1 MKINVKNLKVE
12 VNSLKKIIEEYEDIY
27 LNLYNEFSLS
37 SFLWNDTNSKKF
49 YRDLDIEKIRIQD
62 TIDEIYSINNIYK
75 YIIHQYE
82 KIGNNI
88 YYDLSNKN
96 IILSDI
102 KKYQQRLRVIINKYN
117 SVDTSSCPQ
126 ISNYIIKEKT
136 LIKDSLDLT
145 NTVYKNVSTLYKKL
159 EELDKELKL
168 RVSKIDIIYIKEN
181 DINDYV

>member
-1 MKINVKNLKVE
+1 MKINVKNLKLE
-12 VNSLKKIIEEYEDIY
+12 VNNLKKIIEEYDDIY

-49 YRDLDIEKIRIQD
+49 YKDLDVEKIRVQD
-62 TIDEIYSINNIYK
+62 TINEMYSINNIYK
-75 YIIHQYE
+75 YIINQYE

-102 KKYQQRLRVIINKYN
+102 KKYQQRLNVIINKYN
-117 SVDTSSCPQ
+117 NLDTSSCPQ

-136 LIKDSLDLT
+136 IIKESLNLT
-145 NTVYKNVSTLYKKL
+145 NTVYKNINILYKKL
-159 EELDKELKL
+159 EELDKEIKL
-168 RVSKIDIIYIKEN
+168 RVSKIDISYIKEN
-181 DINDYV
+181 DIYDYV